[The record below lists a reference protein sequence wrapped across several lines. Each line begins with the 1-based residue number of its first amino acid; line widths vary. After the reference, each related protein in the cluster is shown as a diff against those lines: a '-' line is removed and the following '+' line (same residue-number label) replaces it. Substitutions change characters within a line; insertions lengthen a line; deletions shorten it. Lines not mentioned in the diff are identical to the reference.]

1 MKAKRIPLGDAMQ
14 GVLEAAKL
22 LNAGKLV
29 AFPTDTVYGLGACL
43 GLSEAVQALYTAKG
57 RPENR
62 PIPVLVASVEDARK
76 LAKAVP
82 ESAEKLFKAFFPGPL
97 TVVLPAVE
105 WIPSEIT
112 AGTGSVGV
120 RMPNCQAALELIRLC
135 GGALAVTSAN
145 LSGHTE
151 ATTADEVL
159 RQIGDRIDAVLDG
172 GKCPGGV
179 PSTVVDLTVDPPA
192 ILRKGALPPEH
203 VMRLL
208 SE

>member
-14 GVLEAAKL
+14 GILEAAKL

-29 AFPTDTVYGLGACL
+29 AFPTDTVYGLGAHI
-43 GLSEAVQALYTAKG
+43 GLPEAVRALYTAKG

-76 LAKAVP
+76 LAKTVP
-82 ESAEKLFKAFFPGPL
+82 KRAEKLFEAFFPGPL
-97 TVVLPAVE
+97 TVVLPAVD
-105 WIPSEIT
+105 WIPSEVT
-112 AGTGSVGV
+112 AGTGSIGV
-120 RMPNCQAALELIRLC
+120 RMPNCQTALELIKLC

-145 LSGHTE
+145 LSGRAE
-151 ATTADEVL
+151 AITADEVL
-159 RQIGDRIDAVLDG
+159 QQIGDRIDAVLDG
-172 GKCPGGV
+172 GKCAGGV

-192 ILRKGALPPEH
+192 LLRKGALSSDH